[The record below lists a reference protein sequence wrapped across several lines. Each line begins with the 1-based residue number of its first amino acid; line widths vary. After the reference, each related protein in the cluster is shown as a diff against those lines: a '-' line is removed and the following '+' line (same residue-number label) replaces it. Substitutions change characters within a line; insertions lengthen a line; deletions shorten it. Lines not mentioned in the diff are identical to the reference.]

1 MENLRKYTEIP
12 HPLFFP
18 DGSAGVPPHGGPR
31 RRLRHRAEQDGRV
44 AHGREPADHDDRRR
58 PVLGCK

>member
-1 MENLRKYTEIP
+1 MELP

-31 RRLRHRAEQDGRV
+31 RRVRRRAEQDGRV
-44 AHGREPADHDDRRR
+44 ADFTGL
-58 PVLGCK
+58 VLGCIEMKFCKKICV